1 MIRAVPLG
9 EDGGRA
15 TRAVSLDAAILDR
28 LMPMH
33 LILGEGGRI
42 LHAGPT
48 LRRLVAGAPLSEA
61 GFFDRFEL
69 LLPAGITTVA
79 VLGSHAGS
87 RLKLRMQHDPDIA
100 LRGIVVPVA
109 AGAEVLLNLSFG
121 ISVIEAV
128 RRYNLTNDDF
138 AATDLATEMHYLI
151 EAKSAVLGE
160 SRRLNDRLRTA
171 RAAAEEQ
178 AFTDALTGLANRRAL
193 DGVLDELISS
203 GHRFALMRID
213 LDYFK
218 AVNDRMGHAAGD
230 HVLKAAAGILRD
242 SLREGDTVARVGGD
256 EFVILLRDLTEAQ
269 GIDAIAGRIIDR
281 LSQPIGFEGAE
292 CGISGSIGTTLS
304 THYPAPEADRMLR
317 DADAA
322 LYLSKQNGRSR
333 ATLVSPEM
341 LAEGALDQVLDGG
354 PR

>member
-1 MIRAVPLG
+1 MIRAETAGAEQALPAG
-9 EDGGRA
+9 P
-15 TRAVSLDAAILDR
+15 VSLDAAILDR

-33 LILGEGGRI
+33 LVLGEGGRV
-42 LHAGPT
+42 LHKGPT
-48 LRRLVAGAPLSEA
+48 LRRIVADAPMPEG

-69 LLPAGITTVA
+69 LMPAGITNIA
-79 VLGSHAGS
+79 VLRSHAGS
-87 RLKLRMQHDPDIA
+87 RLKLRMRHDPDIA
-100 LRGIVVPVA
+100 LRGVVVPVA

-121 ISVIEAV
+121 ISVIEAA

-160 SRRLNDRLRTA
+160 SRRLNDRLRAA

-193 DGVLDELISS
+193 DGVLDQLIESRR
-203 GHRFALMRID
+203 RFALMRID

-230 HVLKAAAGILRD
+230 HVLQAAAGLLRD
-242 SLREGDTVARVGGD
+242 CLREGDTVARVGGD
-256 EFVILLRDLTEAQ
+256 EFVILLRDRTDAPGLA
-269 GIDAIAGRIIDR
+269 AIAGRIIDR
-281 LSQPIGFEGAE
+281 LSQPIGFEDAE
-292 CGISGSIGTTLS
+292 CRISGSIGTTVS
-304 THYPAPEADRMLR
+304 THYPSPAADRMLR

-333 ATLVSPEM
+333 ATLVSPQM
-341 LAEGALDQVLDGG
+341 LAECALDQVLAGV

>member
-1 MIRAVPLG
+1 MIRAVPSSADQG
-9 EDGGRA
+9 AAVG
-15 TRAVSLDAAILDR
+15 AVSLDAAILDR

-33 LILGEGGRI
+33 VLLGAGGHI
-42 LHAGPT
+42 LHEGPT
-48 LRRLVAGAPLSEA
+48 LRRLAAGAPLPEA

-69 LLPAGITTVA
+69 LLPAGITTIS

-87 RLKLRMQHDPDIA
+87 RLKLRMRHDPDIA
-100 LRGIVVPVA
+100 MRGIVVPVA

-128 RRYNLTNDDF
+128 RRYTLTNDDF

-151 EAKSAVLGE
+151 EAKSAVLSE
-160 SRRLNDRLRTA
+160 SRRLNDRLRAA

-193 DGVLDELISS
+193 DGVVAELISS
-203 GHRFALMRID
+203 ARRFALMRID

-230 HVLKAAAGILRD
+230 HVLTVVAGILRD

-256 EFVILLRDLTEAQ
+256 EFVILLRDRTDPS
-269 GIDAIAGRIIDR
+269 GIDAISGRIIDR

-292 CGISGSIGTTLS
+292 CRISGSIGTTMS
-304 THYPAPEADRMLR
+304 THYPFPEAERMLR

-341 LAEGALDQVLDGG
+341 LADGALDQVLTGE

>member
-1 MIRAVPLG
+1 MIRADTAGADQAPAAG
-9 EDGGRA
+9 P
-15 TRAVSLDAAILDR
+15 VSLDAAMLDR

-33 LILGEGGRI
+33 LLLAEGGRI

-48 LRRLVAGAPLSEA
+48 LRRLVAVAPLSKA

-69 LLPAGITTVA
+69 LLPTGITTTA
-79 VLGSHAGS
+79 ALRARAGS
-87 RLKLRMQHDPDIA
+87 RLKLRMLHDPDIA
-100 LRGIVVPVA
+100 LRGLVVPVA

-128 RRYNLTNDDF
+128 RRYNLANDDF

-160 SRRLNDRLRTA
+160 SRRLNDRLRAA

-193 DGVLDELISS
+193 DGVLDELIES
-203 GHRFALMRID
+203 GRRFALMRID
-213 LDYFK
+213 LDFFK

-230 HVLKAAAGILRD
+230 HVLKTAAGVLRD
-242 SLREGDTVARVGGD
+242 CLREDDTVARVGGD
-256 EFVILLRDLTEAQ
+256 EFVILLRDRT
-269 GIDAIAGRIIDR
+269 DAAGLAAIGGRIIDR

-292 CGISGSIGTTLS
+292 CRISGSIGTTVS
-304 THYPAPEADRMLR
+304 THYPSPEANRMLR

-333 ATLVSPEM
+333 ATLVSPAM
-341 LAEGALDQVLDGG
+341 LAEGALDQVLAGV

>member
-1 MIRAVPLG
+1 MIRAVPSG
-9 EDGGRA
+9 EDGRRT
-15 TRAVSLDAAILDR
+15 TRAVALDADILDR

-33 LILGEGGRI
+33 LLLGQGGRI

-48 LRRLVAGAPLSEA
+48 LCRLVDGAPLPETA
-61 GFFDRFEL
+61 FFDRFEL
-69 LLPAGITTVA
+69 LLPAGITSVA
-79 VLGSHAGS
+79 VLGTHAGG

-160 SRRLNDRLRTA
+160 SRRLNDRLRAA
-171 RAAAEEQ
+171 RATAEEQ

-193 DGVLDELISS
+193 DGVLDELIAS
-203 GHRFALMRID
+203 GRRFALMRID

-230 HVLKAAAGILRD
+230 HVLKAAAAILRD
-242 SLREGDTVARVGGD
+242 CLREGDTVARVGGD
-256 EFVILLRDLTEAQ
+256 EFVILLRDRTEAF
-269 GIDAIAGRIIDR
+269 GIDAISERIIDR

-292 CGISGSIGTTLS
+292 CRISGSIGTTMS
-304 THYPAPEADRMLR
+304 MHYSLPDADRMLR

-341 LAEGALDQVLDGG
+341 LAHGSLDQVLAGA